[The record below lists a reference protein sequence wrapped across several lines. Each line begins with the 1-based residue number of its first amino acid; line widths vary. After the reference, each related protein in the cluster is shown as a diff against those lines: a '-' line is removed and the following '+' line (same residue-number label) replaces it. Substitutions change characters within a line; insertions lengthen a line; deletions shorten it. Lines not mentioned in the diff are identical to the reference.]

1 MRKDIREN
9 NSLISGVTLITLV
22 VTIIVLLILASVSI
36 AMLTGNNGIL
46 NKASEAKL
54 ENKRAAIR
62 ELIDTVLI
70 SQRTFDSNGEDIE
83 ILNKTKDELTKNNY
97 EKLKQFGK
105 EIEIGE
111 VNTNESYFYVI
122 VDKDVY
128 KVSTGGSKYETTQ
141 SDKEI
146 TLVEGEIKYT
156 YIPSNCTNGNVKVKI
171 ESNTDRIT
179 EYTIKYKI
187 GNDTT
192 WLNYSTEIE
201 LEKNCN
207 IYAKLVG
214 INGQSTVAT
223 GTVKNI
229 DKLNPKVFTP
239 TATSTNT
246 TITVDASTTD
256 AEATS
261 DNASSG
267 IYGYRF
273 KQGNGTWTAYQ
284 KGGNYTFTGLT
295 KNTNYTIT
303 VEAKDNAGNTTTG
316 TVAIKT
322 KNTYTVSYN
331 SNGGT
336 GAPASQTK
344 IQGTNITLSTQIP
357 TRDGYEFK
365 GWGTSSNATTIAYNA
380 GDTYSKDSDITLY
393 AIWELKTITFSNGIE
408 KTIQMAYS
416 NVSMSNSTSWTTEA
430 YVPANCLICI
440 RIDHYDV
447 ENGSLFLEVNQNGSD
462 NSIDEKITGNKDYY
476 YTTSTNN
483 TLSLTFTAKCSS
495 ESGAHS
501 YGTVT
506 IDYIY
511 DKSKNFN
518 YILK

>member
-83 ILNKTKDELTKNNY
+83 ILNKTKDELMKNNY

-128 KVSTGGSKYETTQ
+128 KVSIGESKYETTQ

-214 INGQSTVAT
+214 INGQSYSCHRNC
-223 GTVKNI
+223 K
-229 DKLNPKVFTP
+229 K
-239 TATSTNT
+239 
-246 TITVDASTTD
+246 
-256 AEATS
+256 
-261 DNASSG
+261 
-267 IYGYRF
+267 YR
-273 KQGNGTWTAYQ
+273 
-284 KGGNYTFTGLT
+284 
-295 KNTNYTIT
+295 
-303 VEAKDNAGNTTTG
+303 
-316 TVAIKT
+316 
-322 KNTYTVSYN
+322 
-331 SNGGT
+331 
-336 GAPASQTK
+336 
-344 IQGTNITLSTQIP
+344 
-357 TRDGYEFK
+357 
-365 GWGTSSNATTIAYNA
+365 
-380 GDTYSKDSDITLY
+380 
-393 AIWELKTITFSNGIE
+393 
-408 KTIQMAYS
+408 
-416 NVSMSNSTSWTTEA
+416 
-430 YVPANCLICI
+430 
-440 RIDHYDV
+440 
-447 ENGSLFLEVNQNGSD
+447 
-462 NSIDEKITGNKDYY
+462 
-476 YTTSTNN
+476 
-483 TLSLTFTAKCSS
+483 
-495 ESGAHS
+495 
-501 YGTVT
+501 
-506 IDYIY
+506 
-511 DKSKNFN
+511 
-518 YILK
+518 